1 MENRI
6 GDKFQIPDRFINKT
20 LILHQIINLTSKL
33 KQLNKIQFNIRI
45 YVVR

>member
-6 GDKFQIPDRFINKT
+6 GDKSQIPDCLINKT

-33 KQLNKIQFNIRI
+33 KQLDKI
-45 YVVR
+45 